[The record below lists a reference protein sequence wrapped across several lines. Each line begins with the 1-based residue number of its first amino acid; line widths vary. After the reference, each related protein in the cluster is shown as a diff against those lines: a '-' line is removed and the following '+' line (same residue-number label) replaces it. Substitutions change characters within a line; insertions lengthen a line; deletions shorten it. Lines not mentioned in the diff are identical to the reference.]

1 MVSVWISKPTK
12 PIIQNFKNIQLCRI
26 KFVRNTADLHSR
38 NSLILA
44 LGQRVKPQFFI
55 DNILSSSKSFF
66 NPKCNITYR
75 LRHAIVFKKETLA
88 CKWMCC
94 AQKIEINHIFTSVCK
109 LCVSTLIRYN
119 YLSIIII
126 YSTKKKR
133 FLCIKLDSRYS
144 NQHAMI
150 KN

>member
-44 LGQRVKPQFFI
+44 HGQRVI
-55 DNILSSSKSFF
+55 DNIISSSKSLF

-88 CKWMCC
+88 CK
-94 AQKIEINHIFTSVCK
+94 
-109 LCVSTLIRYN
+109 
-119 YLSIIII
+119 
-126 YSTKKKR
+126 
-133 FLCIKLDSRYS
+133 
-144 NQHAMI
+144 
-150 KN
+150 

>member
-12 PIIQNFKNIQLCRI
+12 HIIQNFRNIQLCRI

-38 NSLILA
+38 NSFILA
-44 LGQRVKPQFFI
+44 LSLTVI
-55 DNILSSSKSFF
+55 DDILSSSKSFL
-66 NPKCNITYR
+66 NLKCNITYR

-88 CKWMCC
+88 CNWMCC

>member
-38 NSLILA
+38 NSFILA
-44 LGQRVKPQFFI
+44 LGLTVI
-55 DNILSSSKSFF
+55 DDILSSSKSFF
-66 NPKCNITYR
+66 NLKCNITYR

>member
-26 KFVRNTADLHSR
+26 KFVKNTADLHSR

-44 LGQRVKPQFFI
+44 LSQRVKFSI

-66 NPKCNITYR
+66 NLKCNITYR

-88 CKWMCC
+88 RK
-94 AQKIEINHIFTSVCK
+94 
-109 LCVSTLIRYN
+109 
-119 YLSIIII
+119 
-126 YSTKKKR
+126 
-133 FLCIKLDSRYS
+133 
-144 NQHAMI
+144 
-150 KN
+150 

>member
-44 LGQRVKPQFFI
+44 LGQRVI

-66 NPKCNITYR
+66 NPKCNIAYR
-75 LRHAIVFKKETLA
+75 LRHAIVFKKETCLLVS
-88 CKWMCC
+88 
-94 AQKIEINHIFTSVCK
+94 E
-109 LCVSTLIRYN
+109 CVAP
-119 YLSIIII
+119 
-126 YSTKKKR
+126 KK
-133 FLCIKLDSRYS
+133 
-144 NQHAMI
+144 
-150 KN
+150 

>member
-1 MVSVWISKPTK
+1 MVSVWILKPTK

-26 KFVRNTADLHSR
+26 KFVRHTADLHSR
-38 NSLILA
+38 NSFIFA
-44 LGQRVKPQFFI
+44 LGHSVI

-66 NPKCNITYR
+66 NLKCNITFR

>member
-12 PIIQNFKNIQLCRI
+12 HIIQNFRNIQLCRI

-38 NSLILA
+38 NSFILA
-44 LGQRVKPQFFI
+44 LGLTVI
-55 DNILSSSKSFF
+55 DDILSSSKSFF
-66 NPKCNITYR
+66 NLKCNITYR

>member
-12 PIIQNFKNIQLCRI
+12 HIIQNFRNVQLCRI

-38 NSLILA
+38 NSFILA
-44 LGQRVKPQFFI
+44 LGLTVI
-55 DNILSSSKSFF
+55 DDILSSSKSFF
-66 NPKCNITYR
+66 NLKCNITYR

>member
-1 MVSVWISKPTK
+1 MVSVRISKPTK
-12 PIIQNFKNIQLCRI
+12 HIIQNFRNIQLCRI

-38 NSLILA
+38 NSFILA
-44 LGQRVKPQFFI
+44 LGLTVI
-55 DNILSSSKSFF
+55 DDILSSSKSFF
-66 NPKCNITYR
+66 NLKCNITYR